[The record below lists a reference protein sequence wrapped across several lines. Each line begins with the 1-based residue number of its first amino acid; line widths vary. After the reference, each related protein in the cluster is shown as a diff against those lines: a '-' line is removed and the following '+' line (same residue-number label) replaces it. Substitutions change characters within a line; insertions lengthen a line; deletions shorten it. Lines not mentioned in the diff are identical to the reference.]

1 MCVHIS
7 WPVKNIGEK
16 PRSNMVNQRTLTHA
30 HQEALHSSLFVS
42 YLYNYFKVSTDFGF
56 PFREKTIKPC
66 SPGLSGGS
74 VRIISLQWCSLVIRV
89 ESCKYCDY
97 RRVRI
102 WWLLLRYWD
111 DIEIPEHPPHPT
123 PPHTLTDTV
132 VIPGFVGSTDGGL
145 GLWWLDGWMV
155 GRWVGRTITLSKLSR
170 YLSGLGNNWT
180 LKIHKREGA
189 KLKEASGH
197 PGSPY
202 QRFKNA
208 TFRTLSQ
215 PGRLLSVS
223 DQSILSWIV
232 LTALTRLGHGG

>member
-1 MCVHIS
+1 M
-7 WPVKNIGEK
+7 P
-16 PRSNMVNQRTLTHA
+16 P
-30 HQEALHSSLFVS
+30 SSLGLLQNKNRLSQFLS
-42 YLYNYFKVSTDFGF
+42 QLLSCKF
-56 PFREKTIKPC
+56 PILPKE
-66 SPGLSGGS
+66 SPGQAVLLPLLLL
-74 VRIISLQWCSLVIRV
+74 ISCWQWWCSLVIRV

-232 LTALTRLGHGG
+232 LTALARLGHGG